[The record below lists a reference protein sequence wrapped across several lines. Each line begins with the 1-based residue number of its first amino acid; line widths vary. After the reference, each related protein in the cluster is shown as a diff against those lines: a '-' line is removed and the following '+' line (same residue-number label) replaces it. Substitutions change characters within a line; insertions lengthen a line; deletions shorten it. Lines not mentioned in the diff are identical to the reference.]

1 MQKPNEIIEFIDERI
16 SCLTKELIRI
26 LEVVRKELK
35 KYFMMKICLIRKVK
49 ESVPTLEQ
57 TQAMIRVIEENNTNG
72 FK

>member
-1 MQKPNEIIEFIDERI
+1 
-16 SCLTKELIRI
+16 
-26 LEVVRKELK
+26 
-35 KYFMMKICLIRKVK
+35 MMKICLIRKVK